1 MNYEEAV
8 DKIKTDLAGSTLSES
23 TQKTIADA
31 LVKLTVK
38 TGANVKSENFEA
50 PPVSADLKGVQV
62 VTTGGGDMDFTKAKS
77 DDIKNLT
84 AIVVTDGADTNI
96 TIKNNN
102 FSGTVVLGDGDSTV
116 KLQTNKSVTV
126 ETGKGDDSVATG
138 TGKDTVVVSSGSD
151 SVNTGGGND
160 TVGIKTGFEGKAV
173 VDGGKGSNT
182 LTVADSST
190 VTFDAKG
197 NVVLTTDT
205 GSSVTAK
212 NFSAIVLGNNG
223 DTVDTSGSK
232 KALNVT
238 TGTGNDSI
246 STGSGRD
253 SMTISGGNDSVST
266 GAGVDIVKLAE
277 GFAGSLTVDG
287 GAGSDKLDLKNVSVS
302 SVKVVGD
309 VVTIITADGGTIESS
324 HIENFVYDSN
334 GPDVKGG
341 IKTVGVKSFDKA
353 FVDDAN

>member
-1 MNYEEAV
+1 MNYEQTVGE
-8 DKIKTDLAGSTLSES
+8 IKTAFADSTLSES
-23 TQKTIADA
+23 TKQTIADA

-50 PPVSADLKGVQV
+50 PPEAANLKGVQV

-138 TGKDTVVVSSGSD
+138 TGKDTVVVSSGND

-160 TVGIKTGFEGKAV
+160 TVGIKAGFEGDAV

-190 VTFDAKG
+190 VAFDTKG
-197 NVVLTTDT
+197 NVVLTTD

-223 DTVDTSGSK
+223 DNVNTSTSK

-238 TGTGNDSI
+238 TGTGDDSV
-246 STGSGRD
+246 SLGSGKD

-277 GFAGSLTVDG
+277 GFAGRLTVDG

-309 VVTIITADGGTIESS
+309 VVIITTADGGTIESS
-324 HIENFVYDSN
+324 HIENFVYDTN
-334 GPDVKGG
+334 GEAKGG
-341 IKTVGVKSFDKA
+341 IKTVGVRTFDNK